1 MVYLSVETLG
11 NTEAV
16 HNADLSS
23 SAEAASNIQ
32 SFVHVVIQ
40 LTVLWPK
47 PVKEEIDLLD
57 CHRIVP
63 SLDVIALSH
72 LSALERLILSWL
84 SVGSK
89 HDLEANACF
98 SAPTHNKAQFQS
110 RKHRGPKMRC
120 LCIWSLEFVEQR
132 VELYLGFRNRETAM
146 LLLCV
151 TTAHQLSQRLKTS
164 GWLID
169 WLLHLNNDQ
178 MLGVME
184 TPLRC
189 WGNDSTKQVINAQSS
204 SLLLAG

>member
-47 PVKEEIDLLD
+47 PVKEEIDLLG

-72 LSALERLILSWL
+72 LSALERLILS
-84 SVGSK
+84 
-89 HDLEANACF
+89 
-98 SAPTHNKAQFQS
+98 
-110 RKHRGPKMRC
+110 
-120 LCIWSLEFVEQR
+120 
-132 VELYLGFRNRETAM
+132 
-146 LLLCV
+146 
-151 TTAHQLSQRLKTS
+151 
-164 GWLID
+164 
-169 WLLHLNNDQ
+169 
-178 MLGVME
+178 
-184 TPLRC
+184 
-189 WGNDSTKQVINAQSS
+189 
-204 SLLLAG
+204 